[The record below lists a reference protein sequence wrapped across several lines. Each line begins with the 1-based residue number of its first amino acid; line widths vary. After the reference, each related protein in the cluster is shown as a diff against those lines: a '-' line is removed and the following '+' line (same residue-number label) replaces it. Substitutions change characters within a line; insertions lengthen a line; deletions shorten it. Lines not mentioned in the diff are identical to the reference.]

1 MSCSSK
7 EVAQRYAC
15 MRVTQENMQQR
26 NNYMM
31 RSTCYNSSFSIQA
44 ILNSNI
50 EVIITNVINMI
61 RIVLLNLSI
70 VHHESANASTEYSCL
85 FIYSLSTN
93 RQKKLFIDKICRHI
107 GSFLFDLYTSVKNRF
122 WLSS

>member
-44 ILNSNI
+44 ILNSDI
-50 EVIITNVINMI
+50 GIIATNFINMI

-70 VHHESANASTEYSCL
+70 LHHESANASTEYSFL
-85 FIYSLSTN
+85 FIYSLSTTN
-93 RQKKLFIDKICRHI
+93 KKSYLLIKDV
-107 GSFLFDLYTSVKNRF
+107 GT
-122 WLSS
+122 